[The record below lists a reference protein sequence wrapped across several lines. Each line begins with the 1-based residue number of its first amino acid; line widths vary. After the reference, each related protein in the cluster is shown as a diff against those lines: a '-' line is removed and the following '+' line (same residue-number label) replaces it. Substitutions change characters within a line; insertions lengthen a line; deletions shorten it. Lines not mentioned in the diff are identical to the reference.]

1 MRLSYIRSIAVG
13 YNHPELLKLARSDE
27 FVTAAMNR
35 PAIGSFP
42 PAKWAD
48 WIQTGIGAPQFRP
61 KGLDQ
66 VYTTMC
72 GSCANESAFKAV
84 FIAYQARLRGERAS
98 FTEDEIKSC
107 MNNQSP
113 GSPSLSILSFTKG
126 VSRTSRSG
134 KRVSF
139 ADFGS
144 NLVPRSLARNFE
156 HNKKQASA

>member
-1 MRLSYIRSIAVG
+1 ML
-13 YNHPELLKLARSDE
+13 ELARSDE

-42 PAKWAD
+42 PAKWAE

-72 GSCANESAFKAV
+72 GSCANECAFKAV
-84 FIAYQARLRGERAS
+84 FIAYQARLRGERAT
-98 FTEDEIKSC
+98 FTDEELKSC

-126 VSRTSRSG
+126 VSIACPLLCVGSRM
-134 KRVSF
+134 V
-139 ADFGS
+139 
-144 NLVPRSLARNFE
+144 
-156 HNKKQASA
+156 

>member
-1 MRLSYIRSIAVG
+1 M
-13 YNHPELLKLARSDE
+13 ARSDE

-42 PAKWAD
+42 PAKWAE

-66 VYTTMC
+66 VYTAMC

-84 FIAYQARLRGERAS
+84 FIAYQARLRGQDVA
-98 FTEDEIKSC
+98 FTNEELTSC
-107 MNNQSP
+107 MTNKAP

-126 VSRTSRSG
+126 VSAVRCEVG
-134 KRVSF
+134 
-139 ADFGS
+139 
-144 NLVPRSLARNFE
+144 
-156 HNKKQASA
+156 